1 MKPILGGTS
10 LSNLVMDQQTIRDGI
25 SGQQIILQQP
35 SSAINSHNQHPTLV
49 TTSGNFLTSSIAKR
63 QRLGLGN
70 QTSEMVETHHLVVT
84 GENEPVN
91 FSKYSMI

>member
-1 MKPILGGTS
+1 
-10 LSNLVMDQQTIRDGI
+10 MDQQTIRDGI

-91 FSKYSMI
+91 FTKYSMISLHRSKI